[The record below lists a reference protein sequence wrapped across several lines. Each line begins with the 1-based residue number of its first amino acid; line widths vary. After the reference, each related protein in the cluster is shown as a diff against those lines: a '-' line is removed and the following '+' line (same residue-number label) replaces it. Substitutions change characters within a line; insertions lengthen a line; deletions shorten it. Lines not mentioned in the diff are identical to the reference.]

1 MQLLEAVLAALRLP
15 DLRGRLIF
23 TFVILIIFRFIAHI
37 PLPGVDV
44 RAMQQ
49 LFQSSPLLGMLDL
62 FSGGAMRNFSVAAMG
77 VYPYITASIVMQL
90 LIPLIPQLEA
100 LSKEGEYGR
109 SRINQYTYLL
119 TIPLAALQGYG
130 QLVVL
135 HNQSTP
141 LVRQVGLTGEALL
154 PTLAAVTTL
163 TAGTMLLVWLGQLIT
178 QHGIGNGVSII
189 IFGGIVASL
198 PQLVGRSLLATDQLL
213 GLLAFAV
220 IGVLTV
226 ATIVF
231 FQEAQRRI
239 PVQYARRV
247 RGGRLYGGASTHIP
261 LRVNMAGM
269 IPLIFAVSIML
280 LPGTIASYFV
290 FAEPEWLR
298 NVARSVQWFFD
309 PANIFYWIMYFILV
323 VAFTFFY
330 TLVIWQQQNLAEH
343 LQRQGGFIP
352 GIRPGRPTQEYL
364 TRVLVRITWAGA
376 LFLGVVAVIPY
387 PAQLVT
393 NVQALQISSSGL
405 IIVVS
410 VVLETMRQFEAQLL
424 MRRYEGFLK

>member
-15 DLRGRLIF
+15 DLRQRLIF
-23 TFVILIIFRFIAHI
+23 TFIILIIFRFIAHI

-49 LFQSSPLLGMLDL
+49 LFQTSPLLGMLDL
-62 FSGGAMRNFSVAAMG
+62 FSGGAMRNFSIAAMG

-135 HNQSTP
+135 HNQSTS
-141 LVRQVGLTGEALL
+141 LVRQVGFTGEALL
-154 PTLAAVTTL
+154 PTLSAVITL

-213 GLLAFAV
+213 GLLAFGV

-298 NVARSVQWFFD
+298 NVARTVNHHPNGHPRPQ
-309 PANIFYWIMYFILV
+309 PELRNRLPGPGHHRV
-323 VAFTFFY
+323 
-330 TLVIWQQQNLAEH
+330 LAGDQAQVPH
-343 LQRQGGFIP
+343 RRIY
-352 GIRPGRPTQEYL
+352 RPGVLDGFTQADVKHHLLQPGHLHWVFVTEL
-364 TRVLVRITWAGA
+364 PHHRRDHHLFVKLLEPRLGPGSVRRRRSSGRLFGGA
-376 LFLGVVAVIPY
+376 LLLSHQSTTSPHFL
-387 PAQLVT
+387 Q
-393 NVQALQISSSGL
+393 
-405 IIVVS
+405 
-410 VVLETMRQFEAQLL
+410 
-424 MRRYEGFLK
+424 